1 MRESVPRATHTRYR
15 GVQEDGR
22 EILREARG
30 FHARVVQHELDHLN
44 GVLYPQRIADM
55 TKFGLIDPLFPES
68 PLAALEA
75 D

>member
-1 MRESVPRATHTRYR
+1 MRRRRESA
-15 GVQEDGR
+15 
-22 EILREARG
+22 EARG

-55 TKFGLIDPLFPES
+55 TRFGFIDALFPDS
-68 PLAALEA
+68 GLAVLET